1 LIQVGYEEEIIFI
14 IMLKELPTF
23 YNGMCYVIEYKHP
36 FNANDV
42 LPEMGVTI
50 VKTNKDLDY
59 VKLWLT
65 TDYDYLAST
74 HSLYGDFFPFKF
86 DVRFDEKQKTK
97 IMVVETS
104 LRPLNK

>member
-1 LIQVGYEEEIIFI
+1 
-14 IMLKELPTF
+14 MPM
-23 YNGMCYVIEYKHP
+23 MCC
-36 FNANDV
+36 
-42 LPEMGVTI
+42 LQMGVTI

-74 HSLYGDFFPFKF
+74 HSLYGDFGFPFKF

>member
-1 LIQVGYEEEIIFI
+1 MSLSISILL
-14 IMLKELPTF
+14 MPM
-23 YNGMCYVIEYKHP
+23 MCC
-36 FNANDV
+36 
-42 LPEMGVTI
+42 LQMGVTI

-74 HSLYGDFFPFKF
+74 HSLYGDFVPFKF